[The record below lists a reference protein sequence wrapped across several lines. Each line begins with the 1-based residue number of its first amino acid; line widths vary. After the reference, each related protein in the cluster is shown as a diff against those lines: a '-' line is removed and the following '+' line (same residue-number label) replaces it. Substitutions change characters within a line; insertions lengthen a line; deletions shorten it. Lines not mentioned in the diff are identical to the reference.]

1 HRGEVDFASHL
12 ARLGREHD
20 CFFTLEEAWKEG
32 ERQDAISS
40 HRIMGAAKGMEGAEP
55 SAKGLDAEIS
65 RLQKEMP
72 SLIFLR
78 SSDRP
83 CVVHV
88 IDPRLRSLPNYPLDK
103 VLKHVEHNGPIVG
116 LLTVIASQGISV
128 SAPKESGE
136 SATLRM

>member
-1 HRGEVDFASHL
+1 SMRSYSQKALVLFALQITSVTAMNVARVKAQSDETHRGEVDFASQL
-12 ARLGREHD
+12 AQLGRGHD

-72 SLIFLR
+72 SLI
-78 SSDRP
+78 
-83 CVVHV
+83 
-88 IDPRLRSLPNYPLDK
+88 
-103 VLKHVEHNGPIVG
+103 
-116 LLTVIASQGISV
+116 
-128 SAPKESGE
+128 
-136 SATLRM
+136 

>member
-1 HRGEVDFASHL
+1 MR
-12 ARLGREHD
+12 
-20 CFFTLEEAWKEG
+20 
-32 ERQDAISS
+32 
-40 HRIMGAAKGMEGAEP
+40 
-55 SAKGLDAEIS
+55 
-65 RLQKEMP
+65 

-78 SSDRP
+78 STDRP

-103 VLKHVEHNGPIVG
+103 VMKHVEHNGPILG

-136 SATLRM
+136 SATLRMRLPGTIKADDLTVRDALTKSAVNSRDF